1 GGEQHVPLAAG
12 QLRLAGD
19 NESAALLELHGAVVR
34 RLAAQAQLVEVIGRG
49 GPVELDQAEALDRAG
64 HDEDDLAGARLEL
77 ERPLWVNVEFGAGG
91 LAVVVAVE
99 DDGIALADGD
109 LIGGFRHGP
118 PPPRGGRPPTPPRH
132 NCRWSS
138 PQPHV
143 RQKRNGHKKHKKSQQ
158 GEQGRTSGRWT
169 ATADPFRVLLCFL
182 WPSLLAFLFPAS
194 WRCGTFEEV
203 DQGIVFAVANGAHSQ
218 TVEFH
223 HSEDVADRHHQP
235 GTGRRRGLEVVAD
248 LAPAAERAL
257 VVDGAELGL
266 ALRLAVGDE
275 PGVRVRIVYPRA
287 PG

>member
-118 PPPRGGRPPTPPRH
+118 AAPGGGLAPHPATTAVGRHLSPTCGRRGMGTKNTKSHNKVSKAGPADGGQRRPILFVSCCVFCGHCCLPSCFPPHGVVGPSRKLTRESCSRSLT
-132 NCRWSS
+132 
-138 PQPHV
+138 
-143 RQKRNGHKKHKKSQQ
+143 
-158 GEQGRTSGRWT
+158 GRTVR
-169 ATADPFRVLLCFL
+169 
-182 WPSLLAFLFPAS
+182 PSNSITPKMWRIDIISLA
-194 WRCGTFEEV
+194 
-203 DQGIVFAVANGAHSQ
+203 
-218 TVEFH
+218 
-223 HSEDVADRHHQP
+223 
-235 GTGRRRGLEVVAD
+235 
-248 LAPAAERAL
+248 
-257 VVDGAELGL
+257 LGVGG
-266 ALRLAVGDE
+266 ALRL
-275 PGVRVRIVYPRA
+275 
-287 PG
+287 